1 MPDTEKERERYLPST
16 LDLLLIAVALVLTL
30 VDVVPAV

>member
-1 MPDTEKERERYLPST
+1 MSDTEKEGGKYLPST